1 MRRRGFAS
9 LAVSCGGP
17 GNTGVVKPD
26 PGLVDAVPWLNGMLP
41 DVKDGEV
48 VIPATPAYPKIGA
61 GLPDIGSQRTDCRP
75 LAGLEFSTG
84 WFDRFEPDPPTDP
97 DQVGVAAGWSSY
109 DDLTQYAFHT
119 PGDATWYPMLK
130 GVFGAAWGMP
140 SDKIPGLRA
149 VASPTSG
156 RCTSAVVSFEMGRRC
171 QPRLHRS
178 GSWRPLPRSRLL
190 SAGSNARCHDR

>member
-1 MRRRGFAS
+1 MNLARTLHRLSCVAAGFAS

-48 VIPATPAYPKIGA
+48 VIPATPMYPKIGA
-61 GLPDIGSQRTDCRP
+61 GLPDFGSQRTDCRP
-75 LAGLEFSTG
+75 LAGLEFSTR

-130 GVFGAAWGMP
+130 GIFGAAWGMP
-140 SDKIPGLRA
+140 SDKI
-149 VASPTSG
+149 
-156 RCTSAVVSFEMGRRC
+156 
-171 QPRLHRS
+171 
-178 GSWRPLPRSRLL
+178 
-190 SAGSNARCHDR
+190 AGPACGGE